1 METQRWP
8 RSTVLGLDLL
18 IEMEYTRASR
28 FGEESSE
35 LYFEVRE
42 IAKWRSSVDGWEQGF
57 VASEEVWDEILGE
70 LSAFWKTGR
79 QRG

>member
-8 RSTVLGLDLL
+8 RSTGLGLDLL

-28 FGEESSE
+28 FGEESK

-42 IAKWRSSVDGWEQGF
+42 IAKWRSSVDGW
-57 VASEEVWDEILGE
+57 
-70 LSAFWKTGR
+70 
-79 QRG
+79 